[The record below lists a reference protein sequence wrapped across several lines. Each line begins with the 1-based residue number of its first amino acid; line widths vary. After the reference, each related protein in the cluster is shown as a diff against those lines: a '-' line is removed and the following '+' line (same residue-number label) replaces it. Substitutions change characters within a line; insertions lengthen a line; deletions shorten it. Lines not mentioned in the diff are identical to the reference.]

1 MQFPTVFTDIFPSPF
16 LSFFLAVFFYFFML
30 LFKVK
35 FNLCTRDFQPQREMW
50 FTRWVYD
57 GRTPLPPLLPFL
69 LRSLLVVAVLSG
81 SPCFT
86 NWNLWACIRASK
98 FIAKHLSLT
107 GRCAGSPPLPLRS
120 QVNFYSWQ
128 KCKLIETEPR
138 CEKVISKFSKWQH
151 IKIVSLLWVSC
162 VILIKTVN
170 TSERFFTHLQVRQ
183 TEAII
188 LLRY

>member
-1 MQFPTVFTDIFPSPF
+1 MQFPTVSTDIFPFPF
-16 LSFFLAVFFYFFML
+16 SSFFLPVFFYFFML

-35 FNLCTRDFQPQREMW
+35 FNLCSRDFQPQRQMW

-57 GRTPLPPLLPFL
+57 GRTPRPLSPLLL
-69 LRSLLVVAVLSG
+69 LSG

-107 GRCAGSPPLPLRS
+107 GRCGGSPPPPPPLLRS

-128 KCKLIETEPR
+128 KCKLIEKEPR
-138 CEKVISKFSKWQH
+138 CEKAISKFLQWQH
-151 IKIVSLLWVSC
+151 IKIVSLESLESFMRDF
-162 VILIKTVN
+162 N
-170 TSERFFTHLQVRQ
+170 
-183 TEAII
+183 
-188 LLRY
+188 